1 MIRICSPFLLA
12 AALAFTPALA
22 AAQQGKTPQA
32 QSTKKNCAD
41 CGRVDSIRVAEQSD
55 WKKYAAPVAGAVVGG
70 VVGNQFGGGT
80 GKTIFTV
87 VGALGGA
94 YGGHKVE
101 EKTRDKVWEVIVRMD
116 DGTRRTVTLNSSP
129 GVREGDRVRIR
140 DGRLVLVEQ

>member
-1 MIRICSPFLLA
+1 MIRILSPFLLA
-12 AALAFTPALA
+12 TALAFAPALA
-22 AAQQGKTPQA
+22 TAQQGKTQPN
-32 QSTKKNCAD
+32 QSVKKSCAD
-41 CGRVDSIRVAEQSD
+41 CGRVEGIRVLEQSD

-116 DGTRRTVTLNSSP
+116 DGTRRTVTLNNSP
-129 GVREGDRVRIR
+129 GVREGDRVRVR